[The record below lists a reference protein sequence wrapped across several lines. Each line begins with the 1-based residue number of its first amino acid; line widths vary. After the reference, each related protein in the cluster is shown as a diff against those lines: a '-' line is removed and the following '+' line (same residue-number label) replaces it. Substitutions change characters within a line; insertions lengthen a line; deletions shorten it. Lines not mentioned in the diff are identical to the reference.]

1 MQLQRQESASDSHLE
16 VFRGVDKEQDNSDSD
31 HRSTVADRSEPES
44 SLEFATRDS
53 WYVPNGPNFL
63 YKQMV

>member
-1 MQLQRQESASDSHLE
+1 MQIQHQGSASDSHLE
-16 VFRGVDKEQDNSDSD
+16 VFRGVDKEPGNADLDR
-31 HRSTVADRSEPES
+31 HSTVEDRSEPES